1 MFSKFMLD
9 PTANSIAV
17 LVLLGMIASIIAAAV
32 YYIRGSA
39 PRGRWPSWIIPVLAI
54 IGLGVAIYLTY
65 VESAKVEAVCGPVGD
80 CNSVQQSPYA
90 TLFGFLPVGLLGAL
104 GYLAILVLWLVQHFG
119 GQPSSKMISLAI
131 WGLAAFG
138 VLFSIYL
145 TFLEPFVIG
154 ATCIWCITSAIVITL
169 LFWATA
175 GPALASLQSE

>member
-1 MFSKFMLD
+1 MLSKFMLD
-9 PTANSIAV
+9 PTANTIAV
-17 LVLLGMIASIIAAAV
+17 LVLLGMVTSIIAAAV
-32 YYIRGSA
+32 YYIQGSA
-39 PRGRWPSWIIPVLAI
+39 PRRRWPSWIIPILAI
-54 IGLGVAIYLTY
+54 FGLGVALYLTY
-65 VESAKVEAVCGPVGD
+65 VEATKNVAFCGPVGD

-104 GYLAILVLWLVQHFG
+104 GYLAILALWLIQHFG
-119 GQPSSKMISLAI
+119 AQSASKMLSLAI

-169 LFWATA
+169 LFWAAA
-175 GPALASLQSE
+175 GPALASLQTE